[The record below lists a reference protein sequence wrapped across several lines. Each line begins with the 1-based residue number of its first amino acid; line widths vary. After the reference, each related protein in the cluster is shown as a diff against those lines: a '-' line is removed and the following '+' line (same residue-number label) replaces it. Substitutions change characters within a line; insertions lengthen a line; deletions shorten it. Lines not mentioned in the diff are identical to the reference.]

1 MTPKKKDDLFSRSGT
16 PEKFEFN
23 AAVANV
29 FDDMLKRSIPFYQEC
44 QTMVVALA
52 VEFCRDDTFLYD
64 LGCSTGTLLK
74 QLAQTLPTNIQLVGL
89 DNSRPMLDQ
98 ARRKLKG
105 QMHRCQLVEQ
115 DLLGRMNLENAS
127 VIIMNYTLQF
137 APPEK
142 RATLL
147 RKIFKSLR
155 PGGAFILVEKVL
167 GESQGLNEVFIRQ
180 YHDLKRE
187 RGYSRLEIARKREA
201 LENVLVPFKP
211 SRNVKLL
218 HSAGFKNVD
227 IFFKWFNFA
236 GYLAVK
242 PGGKPKG

>member
-1 MTPKKKDDLFSRSGT
+1 MTPRKKDDLFNRPGT
-16 PEKFEFN
+16 PDKFEFN
-23 AAVANV
+23 AKVARV
-29 FDDMLKRSIPFYQEC
+29 FDDMLERSIPFYHEC

-52 VEFCRDDTFLYD
+52 VEFCRKNTCLYD

-74 QLAQTLPTNIQLVGL
+74 QLAQTLPENIRLVGL

-105 QMHRCQLVEQ
+105 QMHRCELVEQ
-115 DLLGRMNLENAS
+115 DLLAITNLENAS

-137 APPEK
+137 APPKK
-142 RATLL
+142 RAALL

-167 GESQGLNEVFIRQ
+167 GETKGLNEVFVRQ

-187 RGYSRLEIARKREA
+187 RGYSRLEISRKREA
-201 LENVLVPFKP
+201 LEDVLVPLKP
-211 SRNVKLL
+211 SKNVKLL
-218 HSAGFKNVD
+218 NTAGFKNVD
-227 IFFKWFNFA
+227 VFFKWFNFA
-236 GYLAVK
+236 GVLAVK
-242 PGGKPKG
+242 PRGKSKV